1 MEGIPVRHINTAEI
15 APELSDSFHIRDVE
29 GMLAGKDMIQE
40 LHRHDFFYLLALKK
54 GQGTHEIDFTSYP
67 VGDHSVFFIHPGQVH
82 QLVLKAGSTGF
93 LMQFHGAFYTSRDKA
108 SNKLLCKTS
117 HINHYQF
124 SAAKFQKLFALL
136 TSIFQEY
143 TAKQERHQEV
153 MKASMYILF
162 VELLRDNNNAAPRSN
177 NLYVQERLDD
187 FLSLL
192 EAHIFEHKQ
201 VAEYAGMLNLSPYQ
215 LNAITKAALGKTCSE
230 VINEHIILEAKRSLL
245 ATSDQVNQV
254 AWRLG
259 YEDVSYFIRF
269 FKKRTGHS
277 PEAFRHNFR

>member
-1 MEGIPVRHINTAEI
+1 MEGIPVRHINTAGR
-15 APELSDSFHIRDVE
+15 APERSASFHIRDVE
-29 GMLAGKDMIQE
+29 SMLAGKDMIQA

-54 GQGTHEIDFTSYP
+54 GKGVHEIDFTSYQ
-67 VGDHSVFFIHPGQVH
+67 VSDHSVFFMHPGQVH
-82 QLVLKAGSTGF
+82 QLALKAGSTGY
-93 LMQFHGAFYTSRDKA
+93 LMQFHGAFYTSPDKA

-124 SAAKFQKLFALL
+124 NAAKFQKLFTIL

-143 TAKQERHQEV
+143 TAKQERHLEV

-162 VELLRDNNNAAPRSN
+162 VELLRDNNSAASRNN
-177 NLYVQERLDD
+177 NLYAQERLDD

-192 EAHIFEHKQ
+192 EVHVFEHKQ
-201 VAEYAGMLNLSPYQ
+201 VSEYAGMLNLSPYQ
-215 LNAITKAALGKTCSE
+215 LNAITKATLGKTCSD

-269 FKKRTGHS
+269 FKKHTGHS